1 MTIVLDI
8 ACSEATWDERKA
20 TQLWEGYFQRL
31 NTGAHQLRKLE
42 APELPAVISLEGLIS
57 IDDKEG
63 NGGNSKNAAVTLG
76 KLQTNPGVQSRIN
89 PAAPS
94 AVSAPIADSQTLS
107 FETTHNTRKLA
118 SGISAPAV
126 ASPMP
131 FTSGSSSTSRS
142 RLPPYK
148 PVSGEGVTTGLA
160 RKSSQV
166 PTPQHP
172 PLQLPGLKPSLF
184 SAALPV
190 PEKAPLLPAPEKATP
205 LPAPEGA
212 AAPQPGSSRS
222 VPRNSNRA
230 PTPGPS
236 SFASHEEESTHT
248 DDDDNSRSSS
258 TSRDNVES
266 DNTTVPKLSARKP
279 IVVSSNEEST
289 DTDDDNDS
297 RSSSTSGDNIE
308 NDRKTVPKLSARK
321 PIVISSDEEDDGA
334 GDGTPSPPRPKR
346 KPAVQRRTF
355 SMLKLA

>member
-1 MTIVLDI
+1 MTIALDI

-31 NTGAHQLRKLE
+31 NTGAHQLRKLK

-89 PAAPS
+89 PASPS
-94 AVSAPIADSQTLS
+94 AVNAPIPDSQTLS
-107 FETTHNTRKLA
+107 FEMTHNTRKLV
-118 SGISAPAV
+118 SGKSAPAV
-126 ASPMP
+126 ASPVP
-131 FTSGSSSTSRS
+131 FTSGPSSTSRS
-142 RLPPYK
+142 RIPRYK
-148 PVSGEGVTTGLA
+148 PVSGEGVATSLA
-160 RKSSQV
+160 RKPSQV

-190 PEKAPLLPAPEKATP
+190 PEKAPL

-258 TSRDNVES
+258 TSHDNVES

-279 IVVSSNEEST
+279 IVISSDEEST
-289 DTDDDNDS
+289 DTDNDNDS
-297 RSSSTSGDNIE
+297 RSSSTSGDNVE
-308 NDRKTVPKLSARK
+308 KDRKTVPKLSARK
-321 PIVISSDEEDDGA
+321 PIVISSDEEDA
-334 GDGTPSPPRPKR
+334 SVGDGMPSPPRPKR

-355 SMLKLA
+355 STLKLA